1 MESMWR
7 WIVAVLASLSA
18 DPAEARRLEPRAAAA
33 CAIAYAELAA
43 SPVGPVTPPAPT
55 PPAPPKPNACPGG
68 CDCVDGWIGD
78 RNHRSPCPCPKTC
91 PCKRAA
97 ATPSP
102 PAPAVK
108 LCPTCLGTLWHQG
121 ADGVIRRCRDCCRDG
136 RCPL

>member
-1 MESMWR
+1 MESLWR

-18 DPAEARRLEPRAAAA
+18 DPAEARRMEPRAAAA

-68 CDCVDGWIGD
+68 CDCVEGWIGD
-78 RNHRSPCPCPKTC
+78 RSHRSPCPCPKAC
-91 PCKRAA
+91 ACKRAT

-102 PAPAVK
+102 PAPAAK
-108 LCPTCLGTLWHQG
+108 RCRTCLDTLWHQG
-121 ADGVIRRCRDCCRDG
+121 ADGVIRRCRACCPDG